1 MIRLLVLIQ
10 IFDILGH
17 HRSGPLQIEHVLIL
31 SAFYQCETGILARE
45 DHRVIDVSV
54 VEDFE
59 GHKEAFYLIPFV
71 LADPVTLTLLLY
83 VAGVLEEGSRRPI
96 LKN

>member
-1 MIRLLVLIQ
+1 M
-10 IFDILGH
+10 
-17 HRSGPLQIEHVLIL
+17 
-31 SAFYQCETGILARE
+31 
-45 DHRVIDVSV
+45 SV

-59 GHKEAFYLIPFV
+59 GHEEAFYLIPFV

>member
-1 MIRLLVLIQ
+1 VIRLLVLIQ

-17 HRSGPLQIEHVLIL
+17 YRSGPLQIEHVLIL
-31 SAFYQCETGILARE
+31 SAFNQRETGILTRE

-59 GHKEAFYLIPFV
+59 GHKETFDLIPFV
-71 LADPVTLTLLLY
+71 LADPVTFTLLLY
-83 VAGVLEEGSRRPI
+83 VTGVLEEGSRRPI